1 MDASPVTGRADDFE
15 HLLLYMCL
23 LFSEVYFR
31 RGSVMDA
38 CTFLSL
44 GAVRTLES
52 IHI

>member
-15 HLLLYMCL
+15 HLLLYICL
-23 LFSEVYFR
+23 LFRSLFPTRQRDKRVHIF
-31 RGSVMDA
+31 
-38 CTFLSL
+38 SL